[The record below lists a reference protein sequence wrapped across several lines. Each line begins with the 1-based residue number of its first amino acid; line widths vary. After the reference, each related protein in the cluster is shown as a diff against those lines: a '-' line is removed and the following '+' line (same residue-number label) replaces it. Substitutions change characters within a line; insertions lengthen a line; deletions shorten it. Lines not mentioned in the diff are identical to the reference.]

1 MFTRTRSGGARI
13 FRIVRI
19 NENMTETT
27 ANYDLTWKE
36 AINDYFPS
44 FIEFFF
50 PTIYELIDWTETPIS
65 LDTELQQIS
74 QGELGEKSADKLYQ
88 VRLKNRSKIWILIH
102 LEVQSQY
109 DKHFPKR
116 MFIYNY
122 RAFDLYGKPVVSL
135 AILGDEKPQ
144 WRPSNYS
151 YGYGKSQVSINFE
164 IAKLLDYEAKWESL
178 ERSENPFSKVV
189 MAHLKTKATTKDM
202 ETREE
207 WKWRIVKGLYEQG
220 LSEQTIIKLHNVIDK
235 MMTLPEQLQNSF
247 ERKLINFEE
256 EKKMPL
262 MSNIEEKALVR
273 GTEKGKQEG
282 KQEGVLETERNAVIK
297 VLKVRFKSEVK
308 SVNDKINQI
317 TDLSLL
323 EQLLELAVTTNSL
336 TEFEEYLQQI

>member
-1 MFTRTRSGGARI
+1 VIGVYKNQSSARI
-13 FRIVRI
+13 FRIVTI

-50 PTIYELIDWTETPIS
+50 PTIYELIDWNQTPIS

-74 QGELGEKSADKLYQ
+74 QGEIGEKSADKLYQ
-88 VRLKNRSKIWILIH
+88 VRLKNRTKIWILIH

-178 ERSENPFSKVV
+178 EQSENPFAKVV

-207 WKWRIVKGLYEQG
+207 WKWRIVKGLYDQG
-220 LSEQTIIKLHNVIDK
+220 LSEQTIIKLLNVIDK

-247 ERKLINFEE
+247 DQKLINYEE

-273 GTEKGKQEG
+273 GTLQ
-282 KQEGVLETERNAVIK
+282 TERNAVIK
-297 VLKVRFKSEVK
+297 VLKVRFKSESK
-308 SVNDKINQI
+308 SVNDQINQI
-317 TDLSLL
+317 IDLALL